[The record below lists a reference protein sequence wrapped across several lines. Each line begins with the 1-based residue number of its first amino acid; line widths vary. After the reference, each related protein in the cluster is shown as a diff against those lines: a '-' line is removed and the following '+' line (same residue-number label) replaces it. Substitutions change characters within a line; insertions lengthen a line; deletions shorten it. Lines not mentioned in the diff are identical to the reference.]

1 MCLVINIKDF
11 LDTHMISKL
20 DNALNFHQTALSLRT
35 SRQEMLSSNIANA
48 DTPNFKAKD
57 IDFTNVLRDALST
70 STKTHGLTTTSRM
83 HINPN
88 AGNIANTQALY
99 RVPQQPSADGNTVD
113 MDTERTRFAENSLKY
128 DASVTFISG
137 QIRGLLSALQER

>member
-1 MCLVINIKDF
+1 MN
-11 LDTHMISKL
+11 SKL

-57 IDFTNVLRDALST
+57 IDFTNVLRDVLSS
-70 STKTHGLTTTSRM
+70 STKTQGLTTTSAM
-83 HINPN
+83 HINPES
-88 AGNIANTQALY
+88 GSIANTQSMY

-113 MDTERTRFAENSLKY
+113 MDTERTQFAENSLKY
-128 DASVTFISG
+128 DASITFVSG
-137 QIRGLLSALQER
+137 RIKGLLSALQER

>member
-1 MCLVINIKDF
+1 MN
-11 LDTHMISKL
+11 SKL
-20 DNALNFHQTALSLRT
+20 DNALNFHQTALTLRA
-35 SRQEMLSSNIANA
+35 SRQVMLSSNIANA

-57 IDFTNVLRDALST
+57 IDFTNVLRDVLS
-70 STKTHGLTTTSRM
+70 SSAKTQGLTTTSAR
-83 HINPN
+83 HINPG
-88 AGNIANTQALY
+88 AGNIASTQAMY

-128 DASVTFISG
+128 DASITFISG

>member
-1 MCLVINIKDF
+1 MCLIKDINAIF
-11 LDTHMISKL
+11 GIHMNSKL
-20 DNALNFHQTALSLRT
+20 DNALNFHQTSLSLRT
-35 SRQEMLSSNIANA
+35 ARQEMLSSNIANA

-57 IDFTNVLRDALST
+57 IDFTNVLRDVLST
-70 STKTHGLTTTSRM
+70 SAKTQGLTTTSAM
-83 HINPN
+83 HINPGSGSV
-88 AGNIANTQALY
+88 ASTQAMY

-128 DASVTFISG
+128 DASITFISG

>member
-1 MCLVINIKDF
+1 MQF
-11 LDTHMISKL
+11 LDIHMISKL
-20 DNALNFHQTALSLRT
+20 DNTLSFHQTALSLRT

-57 IDFTNVLRDALST
+57 IDFTNVLRDVLS
-70 STKTHGLTTTSRM
+70 SSAKTQGLTTTSAM
-83 HINPN
+83 HINPDY
-88 AGNIANTQALY
+88 GNIANTQALY

-128 DASVTFISG
+128 DASITFISG